1 MKNILLIRRY
11 AKAFLEYA
19 IQNDMVD
26 ESLADLELL
35 TETIQSNREL
45 RNILSQPFIQK
56 SKKEN
61 IIKKVF
67 KDKISDKTLNFIDLI
82 LEKNHPE
89 LLTDLLIMYRD
100 MYNDHKG
107 IAVVTI
113 TSVVKLD
120 EERQQHLISFIKHEI
135 NGKIQII
142 NKIDKNIIGGFVINY
157 KDYQYDASIYT
168 KLRNLEALFTGNLY
182 VKGY

>member
-1 MKNILLIRRY
+1 MKNVLLIRRY

-56 SKKEN
+56 SKKEA
-61 IIKKVF
+61 ILKRVF
-67 KDKISDKTLNFIDLI
+67 ENMISDKTLNFIDLI

-89 LLTDLLIMYRD
+89 LLTNLLIMYHD
-100 MYNDHKG
+100 MYNDYKG

-113 TSVVKLD
+113 TTVVKID
-120 EERQQHLISFIKHEI
+120 EKRQQHLISLIKHAI
-135 NGKIQII
+135 NGNIQII
-142 NKIDKNIIGGFVINY
+142 NKIDKKIIGGFVINY
-157 KDYQYDASIYT
+157 KDYQYDASVYT
-168 KLRNLEALFTGNLY
+168 KLRNLESLFTDNLY
-182 VKGY
+182 VKGF

>member
-1 MKNILLIRRY
+1 MKNVLLIRRY

-35 TETIQSNREL
+35 TDTIQSNREL

-61 IIKKVF
+61 IIKKIF
-67 KDKISDKTLNFIDLI
+67 EGKISDKTLNFIDLI

-100 MYNDHKG
+100 MYNDYKG

-120 EERQQHLISFIKHEI
+120 EKRQQHLLSLIKHKI
-135 NGKIQII
+135 KGNIQII

-157 KDYQYDASIYT
+157 KDYQYDASVYT

>member
-120 EERQQHLISFIKHEI
+120 EERQQHLISFIKQEI

-157 KDYQYDASIYT
+157 KDYQYDASVYT

-182 VKGY
+182 VKGF

>member
-56 SKKEN
+56 SKKEAILKRIFEGN
-61 IIKKVF
+61 
-67 KDKISDKTLNFIDLI
+67 ISDKTLKFIDLI

-89 LLTDLLIMYRD
+89 LLTEILIMYRD
-100 MYNDHKG
+100 MYHDYKG

-120 EERQQHLISFIKHEI
+120 EKRQQHLISLIKHKVAG
-135 NGKIQII
+135 NIQII
-142 NKIDKNIIGGFVINY
+142 NKIDKKIIGGFVINY
-157 KDYQYDASIYT
+157 KDYQYDASVYT
-168 KLRNLEALFTGNLY
+168 KLRNLESLFTGNLY
-182 VKGY
+182 VKGF

>member
-1 MKNILLIRRY
+1 MKNVLLIRRY

-26 ESLADLELL
+26 ESLADLVLL

-61 IIKKVF
+61 IIKKIF
-67 KDKISDKTLNFIDLI
+67 EGKISDKTLNFIDLI

-100 MYNDHKG
+100 MYNDYKG

-120 EERQQHLISFIKHEI
+120 EKRQQHLLGFIKHKI
-135 NGKIQII
+135 DGNIQII

-157 KDYQYDASIYT
+157 KDYQYDASVYT

-182 VKGY
+182 VKGF

>member
-1 MKNILLIRRY
+1 MKNVLLIRRY

-56 SKKEN
+56 SKKEA
-61 IIKKVF
+61 ILKRIFEGKV
-67 KDKISDKTLNFIDLI
+67 SDKTLKFIDLI

-89 LLTDLLIMYRD
+89 LLTNLLIMYRD
-100 MYNDHKG
+100 MYNDYKG

-120 EERQQHLISFIKHEI
+120 EERQQHLISLIKHAI
-135 NGKIQII
+135 NGNIQII
-142 NKIDKNIIGGFVINY
+142 NKIDKKIIGGFVINY

-168 KLRNLEALFTGNLY
+168 KLRNLESLFTDNLY
-182 VKGY
+182 VKGF

>member
-1 MKNILLIRRY
+1 MKNVLLIRRY

-61 IIKKVF
+61 IIKKIF
-67 KDKISDKTLNFIDLI
+67 EGKISDKTLNFIDLI

-100 MYNDHKG
+100 MYNDYKG

-120 EERQQHLISFIKHEI
+120 EKRQQHLLGFIKHKI
-135 NGKIQII
+135 DGNIQII

-157 KDYQYDASIYT
+157 KDYQYDASVYT

-182 VKGY
+182 VKGF